1 MKCSPESSP
10 GAEGMEVIS
19 PAAEFRNVTFR
30 YDRRED
36 PLIENLSFQ
45 VRKGEFIALVGP
57 SGCGKSTVFRLLNR
71 LNEPEQG
78 EVRINAVCGYMP
90 QQDMLFPWRTVA
102 ENVAIPLEIRSE
114 QNGEKRSGAE
124 LREKALE
131 ALGSAGLKGWEDK
144 LPRELSGGMRQRVS
158 FARTLMTGAELLLLD
173 EPFSA
178 LDYLTRL
185 SMREWLLKQW
195 ERDRKTVLFIT
206 HDVEEAV
213 FLSTRILAAEK
224 SPIRELKEYTVPLGY
239 PRTEASLGTREALD
253 LKEQL
258 IAMFRKG
265 EE

>member
-1 MKCSPESSP
+1 MKF
-10 GAEGMEVIS
+10 S
-19 PAAEFRNVTFR
+19 PAAEFRHVTFR

-36 PLIENLSFQ
+36 PLIEDLSFQ
-45 VRKGEFIALVGP
+45 VGKGEFVALVGP

-71 LNEPEQG
+71 LNAPEKG
-78 EVRINAVCGYMP
+78 EVLINAVCGYMP

-102 ENVAIPLEIRSE
+102 ENVALPLEIRSE
-114 QNGEKRSGAE
+114 QASERRSGAE
-124 LREKALE
+124 LRERAKEVLE
-131 ALGSAGLKGWEDK
+131 MAGLKGWEDK
-144 LPRELSGGMRQRVS
+144 LPRELSGGMRQRAS

-185 SMREWLLKQW
+185 SMREWLLEQW

-206 HDVEEAV
+206 HDVEEAI
-213 FLSTRILAAEK
+213 FLSTRILAAET
-224 SPIRELKEYTVPLGY
+224 SPIRELKEYAVPLGY
-239 PRTEASLGTREALD
+239 PRTEASLGTHEALE

-258 IAMFRKG
+258 IRMFRKG

>member
-1 MKCSPESSP
+1 MKF
-10 GAEGMEVIS
+10 S
-19 PAAEFRNVTFR
+19 PAAEFRHVTFR

-36 PLIENLSFQ
+36 PLIEDLSFQ
-45 VRKGEFIALVGP
+45 VGKGEFVALVGP

-71 LNEPEQG
+71 LNAPEKG
-78 EVRINAVCGYMP
+78 EVLINAVCGYMP

-102 ENVAIPLEIRSE
+102 ENVALPLEIRAE
-114 QNGEKRSGAE
+114 QAGERRSGAE
-124 LREKALE
+124 LRERAKEVLE
-131 ALGSAGLKGWEDK
+131 MAGLKGWEDK
-144 LPRELSGGMRQRVS
+144 LPRELSGGMRQRAS

-185 SMREWLLKQW
+185 SMREWLLEQW

-206 HDVEEAV
+206 HDVEEAI
-213 FLSTRILAAEK
+213 FLSTRILAAET
-224 SPIRELKEYTVPLGY
+224 SPIRELKEYAVPLGY
-239 PRTEASLGTREALD
+239 PRTEASLGTHEALE

-258 IAMFRKG
+258 IRMFRKG

>member
-1 MKCSPESSP
+1 MKF
-10 GAEGMEVIS
+10 S
-19 PAAEFRNVTFR
+19 PAAEFRHVTFR

-36 PLIENLSFQ
+36 PLIEDLSFQ
-45 VRKGEFIALVGP
+45 VGKGEFVALVGP

-71 LNEPEQG
+71 LNAPEKG
-78 EVRINAVCGYMP
+78 EVLINAVCGYMP

-102 ENVAIPLEIRSE
+102 ENVALPLEIRSE
-114 QNGEKRSGAE
+114 QAGERRAGAE
-124 LREKALE
+124 LRERAKEVLE
-131 ALGSAGLKGWEDK
+131 MAGLKGWEDK
-144 LPRELSGGMRQRVS
+144 LPRELSGGMRQRAS

-185 SMREWLLKQW
+185 SMREWLLEQW

-206 HDVEEAV
+206 HDVEEAI
-213 FLSTRILAAEK
+213 FLSTRILVAET
-224 SPIRELKEYTVPLGY
+224 SPIRELKEYAVPLGY
-239 PRTEASLGTREALD
+239 PRTEASLGTPEALE

-258 IAMFRKG
+258 IRMFRKG

>member
-1 MKCSPESSP
+1 MKCSPESCRST
-10 GAEGMEVIS
+10 EGMGVFS
-19 PAAEFRNVTFR
+19 PAAEFRDVTFR

-36 PLIENLSFQ
+36 PLIKDLSFQ
-45 VRKGEFIALVGP
+45 VGRGEFVALVGP

-71 LNEPEQG
+71 LNAPEKG
-78 EVRINAVCGYMP
+78 EVLINAVCGYMP

-102 ENVAIPLEIRSE
+102 ENVALPLEIRAE
-114 QNGEKRSGAE
+114 QAGERRSGAE
-124 LREKALE
+124 LRERALE
-131 ALGSAGLKGWEDK
+131 VLETAGLKGWEDK
-144 LPRELSGGMRQRVS
+144 LPRELSGGMRQRAS

-185 SMREWLLKQW
+185 SMREWLLEQW

-206 HDVEEAV
+206 HDVEEAI

-239 PRTEASLGTREALD
+239 PRTEASLGTPEALK

-258 IAMFRKG
+258 IRMFRKG